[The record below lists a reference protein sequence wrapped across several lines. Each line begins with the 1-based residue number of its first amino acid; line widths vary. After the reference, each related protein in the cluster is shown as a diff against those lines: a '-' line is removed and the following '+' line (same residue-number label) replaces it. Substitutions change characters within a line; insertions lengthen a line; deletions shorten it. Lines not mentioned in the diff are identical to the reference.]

1 MEADFIA
8 RDIKAAVENGELS
21 YNDCAC
27 LYRTNAQSRA
37 IEEKLIQNNIP
48 YKLIGGVNFYQRK
61 EVKDM
66 LAYLKTIDNGRDD
79 VAVKR
84 IINVPKRGIG
94 ATTLGRVD
102 EYALSN
108 HISFFEAL
116 MDCER
121 IPGLGK
127 AVHKINE
134 FVNFIRVQR
143 SKLGYNSLKDILE
156 SIMKD
161 TGYVDELRT
170 ENTEE
175 ALSRIEN
182 VEELL
187 TKVVTYEEST
197 DEPTLSGF
205 LEEVALIAD
214 IDSLENSSDYVVLM
228 TIHSAKGLEFP
239 RVYLSGMED
248 GVFPSYMCLNS
259 DDPTDIEEERRL
271 CYVAITRAMKK
282 LIISCAR
289 ARMVRGETQYNKM
302 SRFVGEIPGYLLNK
316 GTTTGKS
323 TVGAGSF
330 GGFGSSG
337 GLGSGSSS
345 SIGGQRGMSAADLFK
360 TSAFDKPKTNAFS
373 KPAFGSSYG
382 AVSNT
387 LIKGNEMAKAEGLD
401 YGVSD
406 RVKHIKFGV
415 GTVVSVTDS
424 GRDYE
429 VLVNFDTVGPK
440 KMFASFAKLKK
451 I

>member
-1 MEADFIA
+1 M
-8 RDIKAAVENGELS
+8 
-21 YNDCAC
+21 
-27 LYRTNAQSRA
+27 
-37 IEEKLIQNNIP
+37 
-48 YKLIGGVNFYQRK
+48 
-61 EVKDM
+61 
-66 LAYLKTIDNGRDD
+66 
-79 VAVKR
+79 
-84 IINVPKRGIG
+84 
-94 ATTLGRVD
+94 
-102 EYALSN
+102 
-108 HISFFEAL
+108 
-116 MDCER
+116 
-121 IPGLGK
+121 
-127 AVHKINE
+127 
-134 FVNFIRVQR
+134 
-143 SKLGYNSLKDILE
+143 KDILE

-323 TVGAGSF
+323 TVGAG
-330 GGFGSSG
+330 
-337 GLGSGSSS
+337 LPAM
-345 SIGGQRGMSAADLFK
+345 QTTRTVRHTAAMPSRASPLPHWFIPHRVLCWVQTLRANVSLWLPDTLR
-360 TSAFDKPKTNAFS
+360 PKHR
-373 KPAFGSSYG
+373 SYG
-382 AVSNT
+382 RRRRRRQVRPQG
-387 LIKGNEMAKAEGLD
+387 I
-401 YGVSD
+401 
-406 RVKHIKFGV
+406 
-415 GTVVSVTDS
+415 
-424 GRDYE
+424 
-429 VLVNFDTVGPK
+429 
-440 KMFASFAKLKK
+440 
-451 I
+451 